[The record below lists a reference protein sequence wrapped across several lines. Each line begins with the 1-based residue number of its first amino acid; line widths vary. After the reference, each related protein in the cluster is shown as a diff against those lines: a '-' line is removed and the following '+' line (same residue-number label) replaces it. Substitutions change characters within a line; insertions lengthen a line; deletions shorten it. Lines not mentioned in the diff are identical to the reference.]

1 MSLEEDVGKAGYLEA
16 ETQSENESGPGKE
29 AGGSTATSPKKQRP
43 GGQGGEVLIHL
54 EKYGKSWSG
63 AWWQR
68 ASQTTAKW
76 SEFKLHQQE
85 DKGMTPERK
94 SAL

>member
-1 MSLEEDVGKAGYLEA
+1 M
-16 ETQSENESGPGKE
+16 
-29 AGGSTATSPKKQRP
+29 TSPKKQRP

-63 AWWQR
+63 AWGQR

-76 SEFKLHQQE
+76 SEFKQHQQE
-85 DKGMTPERK
+85 DKGIDTRK
-94 SAL
+94 EISSVEVRRSKNTILQRDL